1 LGRQLVRWWEGWRVR
16 RWRVLAA
23 AAQVALQRVL
33 QKGLLVAWSRV
44 LLLQVP
50 QRVVQQVAVWSR
62 V

>member
-1 LGRQLVRWWEGWRVR
+1 VR